1 MDTSI
6 LAPLNPEA
14 LSALDRPKPAK
25 NIGSSNG
32 VGVGGHHIDH
42 YEDTGGMGVYH
53 EDDKVGGQ
61 VHSGLGHTDSGPGHV
76 DEYDVQDQI
85 DEYETEKFKGL
96 VKKWITHDNNIR
108 KLQAAMREQR
118 KILKELTPEILGF
131 MKDNEIDGLYDN
143 EGGSTLQFKVTKRKE
158 TLSQKTIKEKLT
170 AFLKSEDK
178 ADEATNFILSNRQ
191 VTDVVNLR
199 RVFNKK
205 SVLKL

>member
-1 MDTSI
+1 MDNYLMDTSI
-6 LAPLNPEA
+6 LTPLNPETF
-14 LSALDRPKPAK
+14 SALDRPKPSTAMD
-25 NIGSSNG
+25 IGH
-32 VGVGGHHIDH
+32 GGGFMGE
-42 YEDTGGMGVYH
+42 EDREFVSQH
-53 EDDKVGGQ
+53 AVE
-61 VHSGLGHTDSGPGHV
+61 
-76 DEYDVQDQI
+76 DVQDQI
-85 DEYETEKFKGL
+85 DEYETDKFKGL

-118 KILKELTPEILGF
+118 KILKELTPQVLTF
-131 MKDNEIDGLYDN
+131 MQNNEIDGLYDN

-170 AFLKSEDK
+170 AYLKSEDK
-178 ADEATNFILSNRQ
+178 AVEATDFILSNRA